1 MSGIKITKAMYGSG
15 SQTVDVTSAVTS
27 NLKDGQVNLVVT
39 PDSLNVADP
48 APGQPKQLTVTY
60 TINNGKANTESVQ
73 ENGVLSISAPPMRE
87 ANGLSIV
94 NAQYGY
100 DGNFTDVT
108 NAVQTLV
115 DDGSINVKVSASA
128 FGIPDPNPSKAKK
141 LKVEYTLNGST
152 NTDEI
157 PDGTTFKLSAPPT
170 TQKDTTRPT
179 DYVKQLIGIIFSN
192 MSMFV
197 GMLLYTVSMFATAD
211 FFEPAPIIS
220 SNTTAEIKQTYT
232 DIFKSAF
239 GTSQGRTRLL
249 YLGLGGILPGVAY
262 WGLPVYVFWRRLFSN
277 SYTL

>member
-1 MSGIKITKAMYGSG
+1 MSGIKITKATYGSG

-60 TINNGKANTESVQ
+60 TINNGRANTESIQ
-73 ENGVLSISAPPMRE
+73 DNGVLSISAPPMRE

-94 NAQYGY
+94 KAEYGY

-115 DDGSINVKVSASA
+115 DSGSIDVKVSPSA
-128 FGIPDPNPSKAKK
+128 VGVPDPNPSKKKK

-157 PDGTTFKLSAPPT
+157 SDGSRFKLSAPASTQGNT
-170 TQKDTTRPT
+170 TPPSA
-179 DYVKQLIGIIFSN
+179 YVSELTGILFN
-192 MSMFV
+192 NVFRFVMMF
-197 GMLLYTVSMFATAD
+197 LYTISIFTTAD
-211 FFEPAPIIS
+211 FFDAVPILTNEFQS
-220 SNTTAEIKQTYT
+220 AESTGSELMKAFTTAEGGK
-232 DIFKSAF
+232 
-239 GTSQGRTRLL
+239 RLL
-249 YLGLGGILPGVAY
+249 FLGIGAVLPGVAY
-262 WGLPVYVFWRRLFSN
+262 WGLPVYVFWRRMFSN
-277 SYTL
+277 SYSL